1 MAYRRMIKLNTAVR
15 DLRLDLDLRKKR
27 LVIDLSQVKVL
38 SNMLN
43 LSESTLQEVFC
54 SITITITSLAA
65 PRVIISTSFPWL
77 LSRD

>member
-1 MAYRRMIKLNTAVR
+1 M
-15 DLRLDLDLRKKR
+15 
-27 LVIDLSQVKVL
+27 IDLSQVKVL

-77 LSRD
+77 LSRDLDLRAMETMPPSSWLVLMGSGH